1 MEHLMDVIRN
11 SPYINERMRA
21 QVPSALQ
28 AFLPDGVA
36 ASSVPGISHSSQEES
51 DSSESR
57 DYNFSRPYMA
67 TGDEASS
74 ISTTARRYLP
84 RVRARR
90 LPRPPVILE
99 SPEEGLFDEEG
110 RVRTFRLPRPVITI
124 APTSRYHYEDGDS
137 DDTNDADT
145 STINSRAFSDLSVQ
159 PGAPR
164 PGFLPFDY
172 F

>member
-1 MEHLMDVIRN
+1 
-11 SPYINERMRA
+11 
-21 QVPSALQ
+21 
-28 AFLPDGVA
+28 
-36 ASSVPGISHSSQEES
+36 
-51 DSSESR
+51 
-57 DYNFSRPYMA
+57 MA

-74 ISTTARRYLP
+74 ISTDSETLSENLDIRRYLP

-145 STINSRAFSDLSVQ
+145 STIDSRHFSDLSVQ

-164 PGFLPFDY
+164 PGFFPLTTFEKLLES
-172 F
+172 